1 MTKQIKSILTD
12 IEPKK
17 DKNLNH
23 FYKLSLQGLT
33 SYFYAFNNLPAETL
47 NLLKDTPHQLVHQP
61 VLITYEELP
70 NKNNQGTFY
79 RVKAIERL

>member
-17 DKNLNH
+17 DKNLNP
-23 FYKLSLQGLT
+23 FYKLTLQGLT
-33 SYFYAFNNLPAETL
+33 SYFYAFSNLPAETWT
-47 NLLKDTPHQLVHQP
+47 LLKESPHQLVNQQ

-70 NKNNQGTFY
+70 NKNNPGTFY